1 LGRHRDRAAPGCCVL
16 ASMLSQP
23 CALPHGRHGSPQ
35 LTPQSIGNMQ
45 IWRLTRA
52 MRVTCN
58 DRGSPQT
65 GELSAANQRLEG
77 PIPLA
82 TYGQQPPGSAGTLTT
97 L

>member
-1 LGRHRDRAAPGCCVL
+1 
-16 ASMLSQP
+16 
-23 CALPHGRHGSPQ
+23 
-35 LTPQSIGNMQ
+35 MQ

-77 PIPLA
+77 HIPLA